1 MQVSRDVVM
10 GCNLQVDSNV
20 YIDGVSTF
28 NVGMDGTNEVDPA
41 MIVKDDRIVMNRDVD
56 VQGGRDVK
64 IYGGVT
70 YLYGEM
76 RVNPVQAA
84 IPVLNVTSTS
94 VDINRRFDVTG
105 KTTVKGDA
113 QLNSNLVVKGTTLMT
128 NPLTIRA
135 GGSSNSPVT
144 LEVTQDLT
152 RAETRLEVRDRL
164 EVGGSALFEGS
175 NFGVVIS
182 GNGPAAF
189 YLDGDSAVFRRSTE
203 ITSNLDVLGSFGVS
217 GDFTVGP
224 DTDVGFVVE
233 SDNVRINN
241 RDLILNG
248 NLNVE
253 TSDANINGNLR
264 VNPGDVDVL
273 VVDGSNVDIH
283 RPLYVTGDTSI
294 SGDLVVDHEGAI
306 GLSVKET
313 GIIIGNDAVVSSNV
327 LVKGNTDLRGTLS
340 VKTVDTAPEVFTA
353 DNFLVRTRRDAQLDS
368 NLQVLG
374 RTDLMSPLYVNLG
387 GYVAA
392 SVENNK
398 VTVNRGL
405 DVTSNLHVTADS
417 ELTGDLIVN
426 PGQFEVLKV
435 NSTRVDVNRNLHVTG
450 DINLTGEV
458 NTISDARVKTNLRP
472 VLGAMEKVNRLRGY
486 FYNRIDTTTDNGSSQ
501 YDAEKNKDYL
511 GFVAQEVLDVVP
523 EVVSYDSV
531 RTGMY
536 GVCYA
541 NMVALLAEGLKELG
555 AENSAMR
562 ARLDRLEKE
571 NGCK

>member
-1 MQVSRDVVM
+1 
-10 GCNLQVDSNV
+10 
-20 YIDGVSTF
+20 
-28 NVGMDGTNEVDPA
+28 
-41 MIVKDDRIVMNRDVD
+41 
-56 VQGGRDVK
+56 
-64 IYGGVT
+64 
-70 YLYGEM
+70 
-76 RVNPVQAA
+76 
-84 IPVLNVTSTS
+84 
-94 VDINRRFDVTG
+94 
-105 KTTVKGDA
+105 
-113 QLNSNLVVKGTTLMT
+113 MT